1 MQYCQHST
9 LTEELVQQANSGVDL
24 GKNSQHLK
32 RESVTVGLP
41 STNQKQASNASNGCC
56 VMIPW
61 VDVKKTAHTI
71 GHHLGKT
78 GKT

>member
-1 MQYCQHST
+1 MAGDTSYMRR
-9 LTEELVQQANSGVDL
+9 SGVDL